1 MLFKYWIEF
10 DEDGDIKSFHK
21 SKYECE
27 VPCKEYIV
35 KLIPID
41 RKNEE
46 LVNQA
51 DKATESAKRISK
63 GIKKLDSEISKTL
76 KDLRR
81 IKI

>member
-27 VPCKEYIV
+27 NPCKEYIV

-41 RKNEE
+41 RKHEE
-46 LVNQA
+46 LAKEA
-51 DKATESAKRISK
+51 DKVAESAKRISR
-63 GIKKLDSEISKTL
+63 GFKKLDTEVHKAV

-81 IKI
+81 IRI